1 MKKTSAKQAKKIE
14 KRILAVVADLK
25 KAKKARKIEH
35 IEMAEK
41 FLASLTA
48 KLDVAAANLKA
59 KKEKLIAAQEAKD
72 NSKAQAAEYKEG
84 GKEAKAEEKVADEG
98 KAKEAKAVAEIGK
111 TKPLIRDRYQR
122 FCVNKSSK
130 NLIYVK
136 TVASGGNECF
146 RSISCVKR
154 AIKGRNVRF
163 NGALG
168 KIHLAAN
175 GFDGVSLTQKLQY
188 LALTSSQVN
197 F

>member
-84 GKEAKAEEKVADEG
+84 
-98 KAKEAKAVAEIGK
+98 KAKEAKAKE
-111 TKPLIRDRYQR
+111 
-122 FCVNKSSK
+122 
-130 NLIYVK
+130 
-136 TVASGGNECF
+136 
-146 RSISCVKR
+146 
-154 AIKGRNVRF
+154 
-163 NGALG
+163 GAA
-168 KIHLAAN
+168 K
-175 GFDGVSLTQKLQY
+175 
-188 LALTSSQVN
+188 
-197 F
+197 

>member
-48 KLDVAAANLKA
+48 KLDVAAADLKA
-59 KKEKLIAAQEAKD
+59 MKEKLIAAQEAKD

-98 KAKEAKAVAEIGK
+98 KAKEAKAKE
-111 TKPLIRDRYQR
+111 
-122 FCVNKSSK
+122 
-130 NLIYVK
+130 
-136 TVASGGNECF
+136 
-146 RSISCVKR
+146 
-154 AIKGRNVRF
+154 
-163 NGALG
+163 GAA
-168 KIHLAAN
+168 K
-175 GFDGVSLTQKLQY
+175 
-188 LALTSSQVN
+188 
-197 F
+197 

>member
-72 NSKAQAAEYKEG
+72 NSKAQAAEYKG
-84 GKEAKAEEKVADEG
+84 RCL
-98 KAKEAKAVAEIGK
+98 IGSY
-111 TKPLIRDRYQR
+111 L
-122 FCVNKSSK
+122 N
-130 NLIYVK
+130 
-136 TVASGGNECF
+136 
-146 RSISCVKR
+146 
-154 AIKGRNVRF
+154 
-163 NGALG
+163 
-168 KIHLAAN
+168 LAA
-175 GFDGVSLTQKLQY
+175 
-188 LALTSSQVN
+188 
-197 F
+197 

>member
-72 NSKAQAAEYKEG
+72 NSN
-84 GKEAKAEEKVADEG
+84 
-98 KAKEAKAVAEIGK
+98 
-111 TKPLIRDRYQR
+111 QR

>member
-72 NSKAQAAEYKEG
+72 NSTKAQAAEYKEG

-98 KAKEAKAVAEIGK
+98 KAKEAKAKE
-111 TKPLIRDRYQR
+111 
-122 FCVNKSSK
+122 
-130 NLIYVK
+130 
-136 TVASGGNECF
+136 
-146 RSISCVKR
+146 
-154 AIKGRNVRF
+154 
-163 NGALG
+163 GAA
-168 KIHLAAN
+168 K
-175 GFDGVSLTQKLQY
+175 
-188 LALTSSQVN
+188 
-197 F
+197 

>member
-72 NSKAQAAEYKEG
+72 NSKAQAAEY
-84 GKEAKAEEKVADEG
+84 VD
-98 KAKEAKAVAEIGK
+98 V
-111 TKPLIRDRYQR
+111 L
-122 FCVNKSSK
+122 
-130 NLIYVK
+130 
-136 TVASGGNECF
+136 
-146 RSISCVKR
+146 
-154 AIKGRNVRF
+154 
-163 NGALG
+163 
-168 KIHLAAN
+168 
-175 GFDGVSLTQKLQY
+175 
-188 LALTSSQVN
+188 
-197 F
+197 